1 MISLIVAKSQN
12 NVIGQNNQ
20 LPWHLS
26 EDLKHFKATTMNHP
40 ILMGRKTFDSIGRAL
55 PGRENIV
62 VTRNT
67 NYKNDAV
74 TVIHDLEAYLKDHQ
88 NTPDKIFVI
97 GGSRIYEQSLNYVS
111 EIVMTVIENDFEGDA
126 YFPDLDS
133 SWSLKGKSDTFVSE
147 KSGLKYHFETWTQ
160 VPSPLVG
167 EG

>member
-12 NVIGQNNQ
+12 NVIGKNNQ

-67 NYKNDAV
+67 SYKNDAV
-74 TVIHDLEAYLKDHQ
+74 TVIHDLESYLKQHQ
-88 NTPDKIFVI
+88 NSEDKIFVI
-97 GGSRIYEQSLNYVS
+97 GGSRIYEQSLNFVS
-111 EIVMTVIENDFEGDA
+111 EIVMTVIEQDFEGDA
-126 YFPDLDS
+126 YFLDLDN
-133 SWSLKGKSDTFVSE
+133 SWSLKEKSDTLVSK
-147 KSGLKYHFETWTQ
+147 KSGLKYHFETWVKT
-160 VPSPLVG
+160 
-167 EG
+167 